1 MFGRTRANAA
11 HLAALER
18 IEQWTRARFA
28 LGDNAVVLVSEL
40 ECGLPGCPPL
50 ETVIAFWTGA
60 EETRY
65 RIKIF
70 KCAAEVAESDLPVRW
85 LMRAYVDTGDLDCC

>member
-1 MFGRTRANAA
+1 MFGRARASQS
-11 HLAALER
+11 HLDALAR
-18 IEQWTRARFA
+18 IEGWTRDRFA
-28 LGDNAVVLVSEL
+28 LGAESTVLVSEI

-60 EETRY
+60 GGTRY

-70 KCAAEVAESDLPVRW
+70 KRAEEVAESDLPPRY
-85 LMRAYVDTGDLDCC
+85 LKPAFEDTGDLDCC